1 MLKVQKQKR
10 VSPFSSKLFSRLIAF
25 TAAFLV
31 FALLFGSMFQMFESI
46 SMQAMLRMNEEFS
59 AQASTISDSMQS
71 IINTLGIQM
80 FYISST
86 AKLRKSTSLTQ
97 NERVFALREL
107 WQYAMSGS
115 MLHSIYVFNP
125 KLDYVYTTD
134 NDYMSASMD
143 GFYDQDAVAL
153 YRQRSPENRMRL
165 YHRTFRENG
174 EDYGSEW
181 YSYLVY
187 EVTASGKTGESAV
200 MLNLNADWF
209 REHLLNFQ
217 GENYVIVSSDSYVVA
232 SQCEELNAMS
242 LSLLSRI
249 GEQKRGYLI
258 ERLNGK
264 RTICFFSPLDVND
277 WYCLR
282 YVAYADCLPGLAK
295 IRSYAWIALTLIAC
309 ALLSALGVALIRV
322 YDPYRRM
329 TAALNRT
336 HEVENVQQAAEQV
349 EKIVATSLNRK
360 REDVLRLWVN
370 GQPSE
375 EGLVRFPAVPILL
388 EMSPDERLRGLLAQ
402 ETPDYVV
409 CAVGEASLAL
419 CAPAAG
425 QSAVDI
431 CLHLATQMHCRCYYG
446 LPIQSPSELPARYQA
461 LLERKKLRFFY
472 PGQQVFA
479 QTAAESAG
487 KSAEEL
493 ETALNTCFNA
503 AKTGKEIA
511 FGKLMEQLK
520 GENYENVLF
529 TLKRLDHLL
538 DSALPGD
545 SAARIE
551 RPGVG
556 ARRPTLEKLLAAAQT
571 PEDVSARFEPRL
583 EKLLSQQKAQKHNR
597 TQEIVIQINQRLEQG
612 FRDTSIGAQ
621 SIAEEMGVSAAY
633 LRKQYLTEAGV
644 SIGDKLNQLRMDEAS
659 RLLLETD
666 QPIESIARQ
675 IGVENTKY
683 FFVLFKKFKGM
694 TPRQFRCKAET
705 SPL

>member
-1 MLKVQKQKR
+1 MLEVQKQKR

-115 MLHSIYVFNP
+115 MLHSICVFNP

-143 GFYDQDAVAL
+143 EFYDQDAVAL

-232 SQCEELNAMS
+232 SQREELNAMS
-242 LSLLSRI
+242 LSLLGRI

-360 REDVLRLWVN
+360 REDALRLWIN

-402 ETPDYVV
+402 ETPDCVV

-431 CLHLATQMHCRCYYG
+431 CLHLATQMHCRCYYS

-487 KSAEEL
+487 KNAEEL

-545 SAARIE
+545 SAAR
-551 RPGVG
+551 
-556 ARRPTLEKLLAAAQT
+556 PTLEKLLAAAQT

-583 EKLLSQQKAQKHNR
+583 KKLLSQQKAQKHNR

-633 LRKQYLTEAGV
+633 LRKQYLTEAGI

>member
-1 MLKVQKQKR
+1 MLEVQKQKR

-153 YRQRSPENRMRL
+153 YRQRSPENRMQL

-232 SQCEELNAMS
+232 SQREELNAMS
-242 LSLLSRI
+242 LSLLGRI

-336 HEVENVQQAAEQV
+336 HEVENMQQAAEQV

-360 REDVLRLWVN
+360 REDALRLWVN

-431 CLHLATQMHCRCYYG
+431 ACIWRHRCTAGVITACRFNRPPNCPRG
-446 LPIQSPSELPARYQA
+446 IRLFWNAKSCASSIRDSRFSPKRPPSP
-461 LLERKKLRFFY
+461 
-472 PGQQVFA
+472 PGRA
-479 QTAAESAG
+479 
-487 KSAEEL
+487 AEEL

-545 SAARIE
+545 SAAR
-551 RPGVG
+551 
-556 ARRPTLEKLLAAAQT
+556 PTLERLLAAAQT

>member
-1 MLKVQKQKR
+1 MLEVQKQKR

-232 SQCEELNAMS
+232 SQREELNAMS
-242 LSLLSRI
+242 LSLLGRI

-309 ALLSALGVALIRV
+309 ALLSALGIALIRV

-349 EKIVATSLNRK
+349 EKSSRHRSTASARTRSGSGSTASPRRKGSYTSRRCRSCWKCPPTSVCAAFLRRK
-360 REDVLRLWVN
+360 RRIASSVPSAKRRWRSARLPPVN
-370 GQPSE
+370 PRWISACIWRRRCIAGAITAC
-375 EGLVRFPAVPILL
+375 RFNRPPNCPRGIRLFWNAKSCASSIRGSRF
-388 EMSPDERLRGLLAQ
+388 SPKR
-402 ETPDYVV
+402 P
-409 CAVGEASLAL
+409 
-419 CAPAAG
+419 PN
-425 QSAVDI
+425 
-431 CLHLATQMHCRCYYG
+431 
-446 LPIQSPSELPARYQA
+446 P
-461 LLERKKLRFFY
+461 
-472 PGQQVFA
+472 PG
-479 QTAAESAG
+479 
-487 KSAEEL
+487 
-493 ETALNTCFNA
+493 
-503 AKTGKEIA
+503 
-511 FGKLMEQLK
+511 
-520 GENYENVLF
+520 
-529 TLKRLDHLL
+529 R
-538 DSALPGD
+538 
-545 SAARIE
+545 
-551 RPGVG
+551 
-556 ARRPTLEKLLAAAQT
+556 ARRSWK
-571 PEDVSARFEPRL
+571 RR
-583 EKLLSQQKAQKHNR
+583 
-597 TQEIVIQINQRLEQG
+597 
-612 FRDTSIGAQ
+612 
-621 SIAEEMGVSAAY
+621 
-633 LRKQYLTEAGV
+633 
-644 SIGDKLNQLRMDEAS
+644 
-659 RLLLETD
+659 
-666 QPIESIARQ
+666 
-675 IGVENTKY
+675 
-683 FFVLFKKFKGM
+683 
-694 TPRQFRCKAET
+694 
-705 SPL
+705 

>member
-1 MLKVQKQKR
+1 MLEVQKQKR

-153 YRQRSPENRMRL
+153 YRQRSPENRMRI
-165 YHRTFRENG
+165 YHRTFRENC
-174 EDYGSEW
+174 ENYAYEW

-232 SQCEELNAMS
+232 SQREELNAMS
-242 LSLLSRI
+242 LSLLGRI

-360 REDVLRLWVN
+360 REDALRLWVN

-402 ETPDYVV
+402 ETPDCVV
-409 CAVGEASLAL
+409 CAVGEASL
-419 CAPAAG
+419 
-425 QSAVDI
+425 
-431 CLHLATQMHCRCYYG
+431 MHCRCYYG

-487 KSAEEL
+487 KNAEEL

-545 SAARIE
+545 SAA
-551 RPGVG
+551 
-556 ARRPTLEKLLAAAQT
+556 RPTLEKLLAAAQT

-644 SIGDKLNQLRMDEAS
+644 SIGDKLNQLRVDEAS

-705 SPL
+705 SLL

>member
-1 MLKVQKQKR
+1 MLEVQKQKR

-86 AKLRKSTSLTQ
+86 AMLRKSMSLTQ

-232 SQCEELNAMS
+232 SQREELNAMS
-242 LSLLSRI
+242 LSLLGRI

-282 YVAYADCLPGLAK
+282 YVASADCLPGLA
-295 IRSYAWIALTLIAC
+295 
-309 ALLSALGVALIRV
+309 
-322 YDPYRRM
+322 
-329 TAALNRT
+329 N
-336 HEVENVQQAAEQV
+336 EVENVQQAAEQV

-360 REDVLRLWVN
+360 REDALRLWVN

-402 ETPDYVV
+402 ETPDCVV

-419 CAPAAG
+419 CAPADG

-431 CLHLATQMHCRCYYG
+431 CLHLAPQMHCRCYYG

-487 KSAEEL
+487 KNAEEL

-545 SAARIE
+545 SAA
-551 RPGVG
+551 
-556 ARRPTLEKLLAAAQT
+556 RPTLEKLLAAAQT

-633 LRKQYLTEAGV
+633 LRKQYLTEAGI

-705 SPL
+705 PRPL

>member
-1 MLKVQKQKR
+1 MLEVQKQKR

-232 SQCEELNAMS
+232 SQREELNAMS
-242 LSLLSRI
+242 LSLLGRI
-249 GEQKRGYLI
+249 GEQKRGSLI

-360 REDVLRLWVN
+360 REDALRLWIN

-375 EGLVRFPAVPILL
+375 EGLVHFPAVPILL
-388 EMSPDERLRGLLAQ
+388 EMSPNERLRGLLAQ
-402 ETPDYVV
+402 ETPDCVV

-446 LPIQSPSELPARYQA
+446 LPIQSSSELPARYQA

-520 GENYENVLF
+520 GENYVLF

-545 SAARIE
+545 SAA
-551 RPGVG
+551 
-556 ARRPTLEKLLAAAQT
+556 RPTLEKLLAAAQT

-633 LRKQYLTEAGV
+633 LRKQYLTEAGI

-666 QPIESIARQ
+666 LPIESIARQ

-705 SPL
+705 PLL

>member
-1 MLKVQKQKR
+1 MLEVQKQKR

-59 AQASTISDSMQS
+59 AQASTISESMQS
-71 IINTLGIQM
+71 IINTIGIQM

-165 YHRTFRENG
+165 YHRTFRENS

-242 LSLLSRI
+242 LSLLGRI

-309 ALLSALGVALIRV
+309 ALLSALTFALIRV

-329 TAALNRT
+329 TAALKRT
-336 HEVENVQQAAEQV
+336 HEVEAENVQQAAEQV
-349 EKIVATSLNRK
+349 EKIVANSLSRE
-360 REDVLRLWVN
+360 REDILRLWLN
-370 GQPSE
+370 GQPPQESPVP
-375 EGLVRFPAVPILL
+375 LPAVLILL
-388 EMSPDERLRGLLAQ
+388 EKSPDEPLRTLLTQ
-402 ETPDYVV
+402 EVPD
-409 CAVGEASLAL
+409 AVLCSIGEATLAL
-419 CAPAAG
+419 CPLSAG
-425 QSAVDI
+425 QSAVEI
-431 CLHLATQMHCRCYYG
+431 CLHLATQMNCRCYYSLPVQAPAE
-446 LPIQSPSELPARYQA
+446 LPIRYQA

-479 QTAAESAG
+479 QTTTESAG

-493 ETALNTCFNA
+493 ETALNACYNA

-538 DSALPGD
+538 DSALPED
-545 SAARIE
+545 SATQ
-551 RPGVG
+551 
-556 ARRPTLEKLLAAAQT
+556 PTLEKLLSQAQT
-571 PEDVSARFEPRL
+571 PEDVSIRFEPRL
-583 EKLLSQQKAQKHNR
+583 EKLLSQQQAQKHSR
-597 TQEIVIQINQRLEQG
+597 TQEIVLQINQRLEQG
-612 FRDTSIGAQ
+612 FSDTDISAQ

-633 LRKQYLTEAGV
+633 LRKQYLTEAGI
-644 SIGDKLNQLRMDEAS
+644 SIGDQLNQLRMDEAS

>member
-1 MLKVQKQKR
+1 MLEVQKQKR

-165 YHRTFRENG
+165 YHRMFRENG

-187 EVTASGKTGESAV
+187 EVTASGSAV

-242 LSLLSRI
+242 LSLLGRI

-360 REDVLRLWVN
+360 REDALRLWVN

-479 QTAAESAG
+479 QTAAEPAG

-545 SAARIE
+545 SAAR
-551 RPGVG
+551 
-556 ARRPTLEKLLAAAQT
+556 PTLEKLLAAAQT

-612 FRDTSIGAQ
+612 FRDTSIGVQ

>member
-1 MLKVQKQKR
+1 MLEVQKQKR

-187 EVTASGKTGESAV
+187 EVTAGGKTGESAV

-232 SQCEELNAMS
+232 SQREELNAMS
-242 LSLLSRI
+242 LSLLGRI

-336 HEVENVQQAAEQV
+336 HEVE
-349 EKIVATSLNRK
+349 KIVATSLNRK
-360 REDVLRLWVN
+360 REDALRLWVN

-402 ETPDYVV
+402 ETPDCVV

-419 CAPAAG
+419 CAPAAD

-545 SAARIE
+545 SAAR
-551 RPGVG
+551 
-556 ARRPTLEKLLAAAQT
+556 PTLEKLLAAAQT

-583 EKLLSQQKAQKHNR
+583 EKLLSQQQAQKHSR
-597 TQEIVIQINQRLEQG
+597 TQEIVLQINQRLEQG

-705 SPL
+705 SRPL

>member
-1 MLKVQKQKR
+1 
-10 VSPFSSKLFSRLIAF
+10 
-25 TAAFLV
+25 
-31 FALLFGSMFQMFESI
+31 
-46 SMQAMLRMNEEFS
+46 
-59 AQASTISDSMQS
+59 
-71 IINTLGIQM
+71 
-80 FYISST
+80 
-86 AKLRKSTSLTQ
+86 
-97 NERVFALREL
+97 
-107 WQYAMSGS
+107 
-115 MLHSIYVFNP
+115 
-125 KLDYVYTTD
+125 
-134 NDYMSASMD
+134 
-143 GFYDQDAVAL
+143 
-153 YRQRSPENRMRL
+153 
-165 YHRTFRENG
+165 
-174 EDYGSEW
+174 
-181 YSYLVY
+181 
-187 EVTASGKTGESAV
+187 
-200 MLNLNADWF
+200 
-209 REHLLNFQ
+209 
-217 GENYVIVSSDSYVVA
+217 
-232 SQCEELNAMS
+232 MS
-242 LSLLSRI
+242 LSLLGRI

-360 REDVLRLWVN
+360 REDALRLWIN

-402 ETPDYVV
+402 ETPDCVV

-479 QTAAESAG
+479 QTAAESTG
-487 KSAEEL
+487 KNAEEL

-545 SAARIE
+545 SAAR
-551 RPGVG
+551 
-556 ARRPTLEKLLAAAQT
+556 PT
-571 PEDVSARFEPRL
+571 L

-633 LRKQYLTEAGV
+633 LRKQYLTEAGI
-644 SIGDKLNQLRMDEAS
+644 SIGDKLNQLRVDEAS

-705 SPL
+705 SRPL

>member
-1 MLKVQKQKR
+1 MLEVQKQKR

-59 AQASTISDSMQS
+59 AQASTISESMQS
-71 IINTLGIQM
+71 IINTIGIQM

-165 YHRTFRENG
+165 YHRTFRENS

-242 LSLLSRI
+242 LSLLGRI

-309 ALLSALGVALIRV
+309 ALLSALTFALIRV

-329 TAALNRT
+329 TAALKRT
-336 HEVENVQQAAEQV
+336 HEVEAENVQQAAEQV
-349 EKIVATSLNRK
+349 EKIVANSLSRE
-360 REDVLRLWVN
+360 REDILRLWLN
-370 GQPSE
+370 GQPPQESPVP
-375 EGLVRFPAVPILL
+375 LPAVLILL
-388 EMSPDERLRGLLAQ
+388 EKSPDEPLRTLLTQ
-402 ETPDYVV
+402 EVPD
-409 CAVGEASLAL
+409 AVLCSIGEATLAL
-419 CAPAAG
+419 CPLSAG
-425 QSAVDI
+425 QSAVEI
-431 CLHLATQMHCRCYYG
+431 CLHLATQMNCRCYYSLPVQAPAE
-446 LPIQSPSELPARYQA
+446 LPIRYQA

-479 QTAAESAG
+479 QTTTESAG

-493 ETALNTCFNA
+493 ETALNACYNA

-538 DSALPGD
+538 DSALPED
-545 SAARIE
+545 SATQ
-551 RPGVG
+551 
-556 ARRPTLEKLLAAAQT
+556 PTLEKLLSQAQT
-571 PEDVSARFEPRL
+571 PEDVSIRFEPRL
-583 EKLLSQQKAQKHNR
+583 EKLLSQQQAQKHSR
-597 TQEIVIQINQRLEQG
+597 TQEIVLQINQRLEQG
-612 FRDTSIGAQ
+612 FRDTDISAQ

-633 LRKQYLTEAGV
+633 LRKQYLTEAGI
-644 SIGDKLNQLRMDEAS
+644 SIGDQLNQLRMDEAS

-666 QPIESIARQ
+666 QPIVSIARQ

>member
-1 MLKVQKQKR
+1 
-10 VSPFSSKLFSRLIAF
+10 
-25 TAAFLV
+25 
-31 FALLFGSMFQMFESI
+31 
-46 SMQAMLRMNEEFS
+46 
-59 AQASTISDSMQS
+59 
-71 IINTLGIQM
+71 
-80 FYISST
+80 
-86 AKLRKSTSLTQ
+86 
-97 NERVFALREL
+97 
-107 WQYAMSGS
+107 
-115 MLHSIYVFNP
+115 
-125 KLDYVYTTD
+125 
-134 NDYMSASMD
+134 
-143 GFYDQDAVAL
+143 
-153 YRQRSPENRMRL
+153 
-165 YHRTFRENG
+165 
-174 EDYGSEW
+174 
-181 YSYLVY
+181 
-187 EVTASGKTGESAV
+187 
-200 MLNLNADWF
+200 
-209 REHLLNFQ
+209 
-217 GENYVIVSSDSYVVA
+217 
-232 SQCEELNAMS
+232 MS
-242 LSLLSRI
+242 LSLLGRI

-360 REDVLRLWVN
+360 REDALRLWIN

-402 ETPDYVV
+402 ETPDCVV

-419 CAPAAG
+419 CAPADG

-487 KSAEEL
+487 KNAEEL

-511 FGKLMEQLK
+511 FSKLMEQLK

-545 SAARIE
+545 SAA
-551 RPGVG
+551 
-556 ARRPTLEKLLAAAQT
+556 RPTLEKLLAAAQT

-612 FRDTSIGAQ
+612 FRDTGIGAQ

-633 LRKQYLTEAGV
+633 LRKQYLTEAGI

-694 TPRQFRCKAET
+694 TPRQFRCKVET
-705 SPL
+705 PLL

>member
-1 MLKVQKQKR
+1 MLEVQKQKR

-115 MLHSIYVFNP
+115 MLRSIYVFNP

-165 YHRTFRENG
+165 YHRMFREND

-232 SQCEELNAMS
+232 SQREELNAMS
-242 LSLLSRI
+242 LSLLGRI

-360 REDVLRLWVN
+360 REDALRLWVN

-388 EMSPDERLRGLLAQ
+388 EMSPDERLRSLLAQ
-402 ETPDYVV
+402 ETPDCVV

-545 SAARIE
+545 SAAR
-551 RPGVG
+551 
-556 ARRPTLEKLLAAAQT
+556 PTLEKLLAAAQT

-612 FRDTSIGAQ
+612 FRDTGIGAQ

-633 LRKQYLTEAGV
+633 LRKQYLTEAGI

>member
-1 MLKVQKQKR
+1 MLEVQKQKR

-107 WQYAMSGS
+107 WQYAMSGN

-174 EDYGSEW
+174 EDYSSEW

-232 SQCEELNAMS
+232 SQREDLNAMS
-242 LSLLSRI
+242 LSLLGRI

-360 REDVLRLWVN
+360 REDALRLWVN

-388 EMSPDERLRGLLAQ
+388 EMSPDERLRSLLAQ
-402 ETPDYVV
+402 ETPDCVV

-487 KSAEEL
+487 KNAEEL

-545 SAARIE
+545 SAAR
-551 RPGVG
+551 
-556 ARRPTLEKLLAAAQT
+556 PTLEKLLAAAQT

-612 FRDTSIGAQ
+612 FRDTGIGAQ

-705 SPL
+705 SRPL

>member
-1 MLKVQKQKR
+1 MLEVQKQKR

-107 WQYAMSGS
+107 WQYAMSGN

-232 SQCEELNAMS
+232 SQREELNAMS
-242 LSLLSRI
+242 LSLLGRI
-249 GEQKRGYLI
+249 GGQKRGYLI

-360 REDVLRLWVN
+360 REDALRLWVN

-402 ETPDYVV
+402 ETPDCVV

-487 KSAEEL
+487 KNAEEL

-545 SAARIE
+545 SSA
-551 RPGVG
+551 
-556 ARRPTLEKLLAAAQT
+556 RPTLEKLLAAAQT
-571 PEDVSARFEPRL
+571 PEEVSARFEPRL

-644 SIGDKLNQLRMDEAS
+644 SIGDKLNQLRVDEAS

-705 SPL
+705 PLL

>member
-1 MLKVQKQKR
+1 MLEVQKQKR

-107 WQYAMSGS
+107 WQYAKSGS
-115 MLHSIYVFNP
+115 MLHSNYVFNP

-232 SQCEELNAMS
+232 SQREELNAMS
-242 LSLLSRI
+242 LSLLGRI

-360 REDVLRLWVN
+360 REDALRLWVN

-375 EGLVRFPAVPILL
+375 EGLVHFPAVPILL

-402 ETPDYVV
+402 ETPDCVV

-419 CAPAAG
+419 CSPADG

-545 SAARIE
+545 SAAR
-551 RPGVG
+551 
-556 ARRPTLEKLLAAAQT
+556 PTLEKLLAAAQT

-633 LRKQYLTEAGV
+633 LRKQYLTEAGI

-666 QPIESIARQ
+666 QPIESIAQQ

-705 SPL
+705 S

>member
-1 MLKVQKQKR
+1 MLEVQKQKR

-59 AQASTISDSMQS
+59 AQASTISESMQS
-71 IINTLGIQM
+71 IINTIGIQM

-165 YHRTFRENG
+165 YHRTFRENS

-232 SQCEELNAMS
+232 SQCEELNTMS
-242 LSLLSRI
+242 LSLLGRI

-309 ALLSALGVALIRV
+309 ALLSALTFALIRV

-329 TAALNRT
+329 TAALKRT
-336 HEVENVQQAAEQV
+336 HEVEAENVQQAAEQV
-349 EKIVATSLNRK
+349 EKIVANSLSRE
-360 REDVLRLWVN
+360 REDILRLWLN
-370 GQPSE
+370 GQPPQESPVP
-375 EGLVRFPAVPILL
+375 LPAVLILL
-388 EMSPDERLRGLLAQ
+388 EKSPDEPLRTLLTQ
-402 ETPDYVV
+402 EVPD
-409 CAVGEASLAL
+409 AVLCSIGEATLAL
-419 CAPAAG
+419 CPLSAG
-425 QSAVDI
+425 QSAVEI
-431 CLHLATQMHCRCYYG
+431 CLHLATQMNCRCYYSLPVQAPAE
-446 LPIQSPSELPARYQA
+446 LPIRYQA

-479 QTAAESAG
+479 QTTTESAG

-493 ETALNTCFNA
+493 ETALNACYNA

-538 DSALPGD
+538 DSALPED
-545 SAARIE
+545 SATQ
-551 RPGVG
+551 
-556 ARRPTLEKLLAAAQT
+556 PTLEKLLSQAQT
-571 PEDVSARFEPRL
+571 PEDVSIRFEPRL
-583 EKLLSQQKAQKHNR
+583 EKLLSQQQAQKHSR
-597 TQEIVIQINQRLEQG
+597 TQEIVLQINQRLEQG
-612 FRDTSIGAQ
+612 FRDTDISAQ

-633 LRKQYLTEAGV
+633 LRKQYLTEAGI
-644 SIGDKLNQLRMDEAS
+644 SIGDQLNQLRMDEAS

>member
-1 MLKVQKQKR
+1 MLEVQKQKR

-25 TAAFLV
+25 TAVFLV

-134 NDYMSASMD
+134 NDYMSASME

-153 YRQRSPENRMRL
+153 YRQRSPENRMRI

-174 EDYGSEW
+174 ENYAYEW

-232 SQCEELNAMS
+232 SQREELNAMS
-242 LSLLSRI
+242 LSLLGRI

-360 REDVLRLWVN
+360 REDALRLWVN

-461 LLERKKLRFFY
+461 LWERKKLRFFY

-479 QTAAESAG
+479 QTTTESAG

-493 ETALNTCFNA
+493 ETALNACYNA

-545 SAARIE
+545 SAA
-551 RPGVG
+551 
-556 ARRPTLEKLLAAAQT
+556 RPTLEKLLAAAQT

>member
-1 MLKVQKQKR
+1 MLEVQKQKR

-242 LSLLSRI
+242 LSLLGRI

-360 REDVLRLWVN
+360 REDALRLWVN

-375 EGLVRFPAVPILL
+375 EGASRRSRSCWKCPPT
-388 EMSPDERLRGLLAQ
+388 S
-402 ETPDYVV
+402 V
-409 CAVGEASLAL
+409 CAAFSRRKRRITSS
-419 CAPAAG
+419 AP
-425 QSAVDI
+425 S
-431 CLHLATQMHCRCYYG
+431 
-446 LPIQSPSELPARYQA
+446 
-461 LLERKKLRFFY
+461 
-472 PGQQVFA
+472 
-479 QTAAESAG
+479 
-487 KSAEEL
+487 
-493 ETALNTCFNA
+493 
-503 AKTGKEIA
+503 
-511 FGKLMEQLK
+511 
-520 GENYENVLF
+520 
-529 TLKRLDHLL
+529 
-538 DSALPGD
+538 
-545 SAARIE
+545 
-551 RPGVG
+551 
-556 ARRPTLEKLLAAAQT
+556 ARRRWR
-571 PEDVSARFEPRL
+571 SARLPPVNPRWI
-583 EKLLSQQKAQKHNR
+583 SACIWRHRCTAGAITACRFNR
-597 TQEIVIQINQRLEQG
+597 PPNCPRGIRL
-612 FRDTSIGAQ
+612 FWNAKSCASSIRDSRFSPKRPPSPPGRA
-621 SIAEEMGVSAAY
+621 
-633 LRKQYLTEAGV
+633 RK
-644 SIGDKLNQLRMDEAS
+644 SWKR
-659 RLLLETD
+659 R
-666 QPIESIARQ
+666 
-675 IGVENTKY
+675 
-683 FFVLFKKFKGM
+683 
-694 TPRQFRCKAET
+694 
-705 SPL
+705 

>member
-1 MLKVQKQKR
+1 MLEVQKQKR

-174 EDYGSEW
+174 EDYSSEW

-232 SQCEELNAMS
+232 SQREELNAMS
-242 LSLLSRI
+242 LSLLGQI

-329 TAALNRT
+329 TAALKRT
-336 HEVENVQQAAEQV
+336 HEVEAENVQQAAEQV
-349 EKIVATSLNRK
+349 EKIVANSLSRE
-360 REDVLRLWVN
+360 REDALRLWVN

-545 SAARIE
+545 SAAR
-551 RPGVG
+551 
-556 ARRPTLEKLLAAAQT
+556 PTLEKLLAAAQT

-612 FRDTSIGAQ
+612 FRDTSISAQ

-694 TPRQFRCKAET
+694 TPRQFRCKAKT

>member
-1 MLKVQKQKR
+1 MLEVQKQKR

-232 SQCEELNAMS
+232 SQREELNAMS
-242 LSLLSRI
+242 LSLLGRI

-282 YVAYADCLPGLAK
+282 YVAYVDCLPGLAK

-349 EKIVATSLNRK
+349 EKTVTKNMETTVFLLSNA
-360 REDVLRLWVN
+360 
-370 GQPSE
+370 
-375 EGLVRFPAVPILL
+375 LVR
-388 EMSPDERLRGLLAQ
+388 G
-402 ETPDYVV
+402 DYSK
-409 CAVGEASLAL
+409 A
-419 CAPAAG
+419 
-425 QSAVDI
+425 
-431 CLHLATQMHCRCYYG
+431 Y
-446 LPIQSPSELPARYQA
+446 A
-461 LLERKKLRFFY
+461 LLDLLM
-472 PGQQVFA
+472 A
-479 QTAAESAG
+479 QREEPYTILAVLSSAYIDMYRVRAAIEAG
-487 KSAEEL
+487 KTSMAPTEYGDYRGRDFRLKYAERDVHDLSIEML
-493 ETALNTCFNA
+493 RECLSLLLNCDLS
-503 AKTGKEIA
+503 I
-511 FGKLMEQLK
+511 KLSG
-520 GENYENVLF
+520 GENM
-529 TLKRLDHLL
+529 D
-538 DSALPGD
+538 
-545 SAARIE
+545 RI
-551 RPGVG
+551 
-556 ARRPTLEKLLAAAQT
+556 ALEKLFAQ
-571 PEDVSARFEPRL
+571 
-583 EKLLSQQKAQKHNR
+583 LLYVAHRGSVA
-597 TQEIVIQINQRLEQG
+597 
-612 FRDTSIGAQ
+612 
-621 SIAEEMGVSAAY
+621 
-633 LRKQYLTEAGV
+633 
-644 SIGDKLNQLRMDEAS
+644 
-659 RLLLETD
+659 
-666 QPIESIARQ
+666 
-675 IGVENTKY
+675 
-683 FFVLFKKFKGM
+683 
-694 TPRQFRCKAET
+694 
-705 SPL
+705 

>member
-1 MLKVQKQKR
+1 MLEVQKQKR

-134 NDYMSASMD
+134 NDYTSASMD

-232 SQCEELNAMS
+232 SQREELNAMS
-242 LSLLSRI
+242 LSLLDRI

-295 IRSYAWIALTLIAC
+295 IRSYAWIALTLIA
-309 ALLSALGVALIRV
+309 LIRV

-360 REDVLRLWVN
+360 REDALRLWVN

-375 EGLVRFPAVPILL
+375 EGLVHFPAVPILL

-545 SAARIE
+545 SAAR
-551 RPGVG
+551 
-556 ARRPTLEKLLAAAQT
+556 PTLEKLLAAAQT

>member
-1 MLKVQKQKR
+1 MAALVQR
-10 VSPFSSKLFSRLIAF
+10 IRARAASLPTFDIPFLLILLLLLSYGLIMLFSA
-25 TAAFLV
+25 
-31 FALLFGSMFQMFESI
+31 G
-46 SMQAMLRMNEEFS
+46 
-59 AQASTISDSMQS
+59 
-71 IINTLGIQM
+71 
-80 FYISST
+80 Y
-86 AKLRKSTSLTQ
+86 
-97 NERVFALREL
+97 
-107 WQYAMSGS
+107 
-115 MLHSIYVFNP
+115 
-125 KLDYVYTTD
+125 
-134 NDYMSASMD
+134 
-143 GFYDQDAVAL
+143 AVAL

-242 LSLLSRI
+242 LSLLGRI

-360 REDVLRLWVN
+360 REDALRLWVN

-402 ETPDYVV
+402 ETPDCVV

-493 ETALNTCFNA
+493 ETALDAYHAMSEVQSSAEFIRDSVLPKMA
-503 AKTGKEIA
+503 A
-511 FGKLMEQLK
+511 
-520 GENYENVLF
+520 
-529 TLKRLDHLL
+529 
-538 DSALPGD
+538 
-545 SAARIE
+545 
-551 RPGVG
+551 
-556 ARRPTLEKLLAAAQT
+556 
-571 PEDVSARFEPRL
+571 
-583 EKLLSQQKAQKHNR
+583 
-597 TQEIVIQINQRLEQG
+597 
-612 FRDTSIGAQ
+612 
-621 SIAEEMGVSAAY
+621 
-633 LRKQYLTEAGV
+633 LRAPC
-644 SIGDKLNQLRMDEAS
+644 DEAEQ
-659 RLLLETD
+659 RTAEGCWPFPTYGELLF
-666 QPIESIARQ
+666 
-675 IGVENTKY
+675 GVK
-683 FFVLFKKFKGM
+683 
-694 TPRQFRCKAET
+694 
-705 SPL
+705 

>member
-1 MLKVQKQKR
+1 MLEVQKQKR

-115 MLHSIYVFNP
+115 RLHSIYVFNP

-232 SQCEELNAMS
+232 SQREELNAMS
-242 LSLLSRI
+242 LSLLGRI

-309 ALLSALGVALIRV
+309 ALLSALGIALIRV

-360 REDVLRLWVN
+360 REDALRLWIN

-375 EGLVRFPAVPILL
+375 EGLVHFPAVPILL

-402 ETPDYVV
+402 ETPDCVV

-545 SAARIE
+545 SAAR
-551 RPGVG
+551 
-556 ARRPTLEKLLAAAQT
+556 PTLEKLLAAAQT

-612 FRDTSIGAQ
+612 FRDTGIGAQ

-705 SPL
+705 PRPL

>member
-1 MLKVQKQKR
+1 MLEVQKQKR

-59 AQASTISDSMQS
+59 AQASTISESMQS

-153 YRQRSPENRMRL
+153 YRQRSPENRMRI

-174 EDYGSEW
+174 ENYAYEW

-209 REHLLNFQ
+209 RDHLLNFQ
-217 GENYVIVSSDSYVVA
+217 GKNYVIVSSDGYVVA
-232 SQCEELNAMS
+232 SQSEGLNGMT
-242 LSLLSRI
+242 LSLLDRI
-249 GEQKRGYLI
+249 CEQKRGYFI

-282 YVAYADCLPGLAK
+282 YVAYEDCLPGLAK
-295 IRSYAWIALTLIAC
+295 IRSGAWIALALIAC
-309 ALLSALGVALIRV
+309 ALLSTLTFALIRV

-329 TAALNRT
+329 TAALKRT
-336 HEVENVQQAAEQV
+336 HEVEAENVQQAAEQV
-349 EKIVATSLNRK
+349 EKIVANSLSRE
-360 REDVLRLWVN
+360 REDILRLWLN
-370 GQPSE
+370 GQPPQESPVP
-375 EGLVRFPAVPILL
+375 LPAVLILL
-388 EMSPDERLRGLLAQ
+388 EKSPDEPLRTLLTQ
-402 ETPDYVV
+402 EVPD
-409 CAVGEASLAL
+409 AVLCSIGEATLAL
-419 CAPAAG
+419 CPLSAG
-425 QSAVDI
+425 QSAVEI
-431 CLHLATQMHCRCYYG
+431 CLHLATQMNCRCYYSLPVQVPAE
-446 LPIQSPSELPARYQA
+446 LPIRYQA

-538 DSALPGD
+538 DSALPED
-545 SAARIE
+545 SATQ
-551 RPGVG
+551 
-556 ARRPTLEKLLAAAQT
+556 PTLEKLLSRAQT
-571 PEDVSARFEPRL
+571 PEDVSIRFEPRL
-583 EKLLSQQKAQKHNR
+583 EKLLSQQQAQKHSR
-597 TQEIVIQINQRLEQG
+597 TQEIVLQINQRLEQG
-612 FRDTSIGAQ
+612 FRDTDISAQ

-659 RLLLETD
+659 RLLLVTD

>member
-165 YHRTFRENG
+165 YHRMFRENG

-187 EVTASGKTGESAV
+187 EVTAGGKTGESAV

-232 SQCEELNAMS
+232 SQREELNAMS
-242 LSLLSRI
+242 LSLLGRI

-360 REDVLRLWVN
+360 REDALRLWVN

-402 ETPDYVV
+402 ETPDCVV

-545 SAARIE
+545 SAAR
-551 RPGVG
+551 
-556 ARRPTLEKLLAAAQT
+556 PTLEKLLAAAQT

-583 EKLLSQQKAQKHNR
+583 EKLLSQQQAQKHNR

-612 FRDTSIGAQ
+612 FRDTGIGAQ

-705 SPL
+705 PRPL

>member
-1 MLKVQKQKR
+1 MLEVQKQKR

-107 WQYAMSGS
+107 WQYAMPGS

-232 SQCEELNAMS
+232 SQREELNAMS
-242 LSLLSRI
+242 LSLLDRI

-360 REDVLRLWVN
+360 REDALRLWVN

-402 ETPDYVV
+402 ETPDCVV

-419 CAPAAG
+419 CAPADG

-487 KSAEEL
+487 KNAEEL

-545 SAARIE
+545 SAAR
-551 RPGVG
+551 
-556 ARRPTLEKLLAAAQT
+556 PTLEKLLAAAQT
-571 PEDVSARFEPRL
+571 LEDVSARFEPRL

-612 FRDTSIGAQ
+612 FRDTGIGAQ

-705 SPL
+705 PLL

>member
-1 MLKVQKQKR
+1 MLEVQKQKR

-59 AQASTISDSMQS
+59 AQTNTISDSMQS

-134 NDYMSASMD
+134 NDYTSASMD

-232 SQCEELNAMS
+232 SQCEELNVMS
-242 LSLLSRI
+242 LSLLDRI

-329 TAALNRT
+329 TAALKRT
-336 HEVENVQQAAEQV
+336 HEVEAENVQQAAEQV
-349 EKIVATSLNRK
+349 EKIVANSLSRE
-360 REDVLRLWVN
+360 REDILRLWVN

-375 EGLVRFPAVPILL
+375 EGLVHFPAVPILL

-479 QTAAESAG
+479 QTAAESAV

-545 SAARIE
+545 SAA
-551 RPGVG
+551 
-556 ARRPTLEKLLAAAQT
+556 RPTLEKLLAAAQT

-644 SIGDKLNQLRMDEAS
+644 SIGDKLNQLRMDEAG